1 VNRDDLLAGLQGPL
15 EQVQK
20 NIGGE
25 QQMKFRQI
33 TVISQDVFSEG
44 GRELTT
50 PCKRVAACGVLHNPH
65 AGKPPLDDFTGLVD
79 LSVEA
84 GKVLTA
90 RALEALGTLKPR
102 GYGKAVIVGTSGDL
116 EHGASMIHVR
126 IGLAMRQGAGG
137 GPALIP
143 GNAKVGPAGTSIDV
157 IFGGLEDGWD
167 YDAMDTMTVSVADAP
182 RPDEV
187 LLTVAFLGGSR
198 PNARIKGASEA
209 QVADLMRQM
218 RGEY

>member
-1 VNRDDLLAGLQGPL
+1 
-15 EQVQK
+15 
-20 NIGGE
+20 
-25 QQMKFRQI
+25 MFRQV
-33 TVISQDVFSEG
+33 TVISQAVFSEG

-65 AGKPPLDDFTGLVD
+65 AGKAPIDDFTDLVD

-90 RALEALGTLKPR
+90 RAIEALGPLKPR
-102 GYGKAVIVGTSGDL
+102 GYGKAVVVGTAGDL

-143 GNAKVGPAGTSIDV
+143 GNSKIGGPGTQIDV
-157 IFGGLEDGWD
+157 IFGGLEDAWD

-182 RPDEV
+182 RQDEV
-187 LLTVAFLGGSR
+187 LLIVAFLGGTR
-198 PNARIKGASEA
+198 PNARIKGASSA
-209 QVADLMRQM
+209 QVAEAVRQM
-218 RGEY
+218 RAP